1 MIVSVE
7 VPVFKGNWLRRCID
21 SVLYQSSPH
30 WQLSLLWDGGD
41 DDSRAI
47 LEELDR
53 SRHPKVTVHFAENRG
68 IARARRFL
76 TEHSRGDF
84 ILPLDD
90 DDSLPFQAIERFLAA
105 AARKPWASVIRAR
118 RRFID
123 EAGRVEDLA
132 PWFAFEPRHYQHG
145 MVTDLSNHSQPYLI
159 RRSAYDRTS
168 GWEGFADFRFAG
180 EDCDLYLKLEQVGS
194 IELLDETLYYYRLHG
209 NRASL
214 ALTDEAAFEMW
225 RRLAD
230 KTIERI
236 GLPLKRASDRPP
248 YRYERLPR
256 PEPGLDAID
265 FVLVA
270 DPDQNQRLDAQRA
283 LRALT
288 RAGISPD
295 AVRVMTRSGVGHLD
309 AAFARTTRPLVCFID
324 LGIELAGGEGLRA
337 LLARMAELAADV
349 AAPRLVSEDGFIR
362 CADPGFTPHG
372 LPNDAGAGEWDAGQ
386 YDAAASAL
394 WLSERMILIRR
405 EVATAVGGFDPG
417 FESDRAAMIDFCL
430 KARQRDFRCSYV
442 GPVRFTHAGAEA
454 KLELQADFERLR
466 EKWAAYPQLFVRSP
480 SSKNSSASPAG
491 PDASS
496 S

>member
-7 VPVFKGNWLRRCID
+7 TPVFKGKWLRRCID
-21 SVLYQSSPH
+21 SVLYQSSPNWH
-30 WQLSLLWDGGD
+30 LSLLWDGGD
-41 DDSRAI
+41 EASRAI
-47 LEELDR
+47 LEQLDR
-53 SRHPKVTVHFAENRG
+53 SQHPKVTVHFAENRG

-76 TEHSRGDF
+76 TEHSRGEF

-123 EAGRVEDLA
+123 ENGMVEDLA

-145 MVTDLSNHSQPYLI
+145 MVTDLPNHSQPYLI
-159 RRSAYDRTS
+159 RRSAYGRTP
-168 GWEGFADFRFAG
+168 GWEGFEDFRFAG
-180 EDCDLYLKLEQVGS
+180 EDCDLYLKLEQAGS

-236 GLPLKRASDRPP
+236 GLPLKRSSDRPP
-248 YRYERLPR
+248 YRYERIPR
-256 PEPGLDAID
+256 PEPTLEAVD

-270 DPDQNQRLDAQRA
+270 EPEQNQRLAERGTIRA
-283 LRALT
+283 LR
-288 RAGISPD
+288 RAGIPAD

-309 AAFARTTRPLVCFID
+309 AAFAQTTRPIVCFIE
-324 LGIELAGGEGLRA
+324 LGIEIDDSAPLRA
-337 LLARMAELAADV
+337 LLAGMNELAADV

-362 CADPGFTPHG
+362 FADPGFSERG
-372 LPNDAGAGEWDAGQ
+372 QPNEAGAGEWDEGQ
-386 YDAAASAL
+386 YEAVANAP
-394 WLSERMILIRR
+394 WLSEKLVMIRR
-405 EVATAVGGFDPG
+405 EVAVAVGGFDPG
-417 FESDRAAMIDFCL
+417 FASDRAAMVDFCL
-430 KARQRDFRCSYV
+430 KARQRDFRCRYI
-442 GPVRFTHAGAEA
+442 GPVRFTHDGAEA
-454 KLELQADFERLR
+454 KRDLRADFERLQ
-466 EKWAAYPQLFVRSP
+466 EKWAAYPQLFAR
-480 SSKNSSASPAG
+480 
-491 PDASS
+491 
-496 S
+496 